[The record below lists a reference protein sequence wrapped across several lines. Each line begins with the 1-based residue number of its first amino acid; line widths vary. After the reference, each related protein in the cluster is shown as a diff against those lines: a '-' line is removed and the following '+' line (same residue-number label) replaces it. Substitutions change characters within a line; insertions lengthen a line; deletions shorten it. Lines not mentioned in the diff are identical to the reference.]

1 MYNSPLHNTWA
12 GIAFERVCL
21 QHLEQIK
28 RGLGFEAVICTAHS
42 WSTPGAQIDLIIDR
56 NDDVIN
62 VCEMKYSKGAYAL
75 DAAELANMQHR
86 VDAFQQETQTK
97 KSIHLTLITAAGVTA
112 SSDTHSIQSMLTMDA
127 LFL

>member
-1 MYNSPLHNTWA
+1 MNNKNKKSPLKRMGTKHSERGARRPSFTPNFSEARGNVPKKGRFPRASAYFYEIMGRRIGKKIVNFA
-12 GIAFERVCL
+12 GI
-21 QHLEQIK
+21 
-28 RGLGFEAVICTAHS
+28 
-42 WSTPGAQIDLIIDR
+42 
-56 NDDVIN
+56 
-62 VCEMKYSKGAYAL
+62 
-75 DAAELANMQHR
+75 MQHR

>member
-1 MYNSPLHNTWA
+1 MCQKKDDFHGLQRIFMKLWVGELEKKIVNFA
-12 GIAFERVCL
+12 GI
-21 QHLEQIK
+21 
-28 RGLGFEAVICTAHS
+28 
-42 WSTPGAQIDLIIDR
+42 
-56 NDDVIN
+56 
-62 VCEMKYSKGAYAL
+62 
-75 DAAELANMQHR
+75 MQHR